1 MIDRTGV
8 SRAIKRSYGAVL
20 RPQWLEQCAEH
31 IETELGQAVKD
42 GKGVELH
49 LEAQIRLV
57 LEQLLDSDIGESCY
71 PGLVVDADSR
81 RVSGLPGGA
90 GAFLQIQEVMDI
102 GVSKH
107 AMWEAVREK
116 EDFEQCGIRPS
127 YLPARDEGESDGVFT
142 AGGTQHSVGE
152 PTASECGADGEREA
166 KIPRLVLKV
175 ELTDGKTR
183 ISGVELTRI
192 PQLRVELPVGTK
204 VVVSG
209 GRFLEATGML
219 ILSGGGIRVLGG
231 TPPHYKQHTLRAR
244 LESLLRMGSHLGTD
258 GSVPARASRAG

>member
-8 SRAIKRSYGAVL
+8 SRAIKRSYGAAL
-20 RPQWLEQCAEH
+20 CPQWLEQCAKH
-31 IETELGQAVKD
+31 IETELGQIVRE
-42 GKGVELH
+42 GRGVELH
-49 LEAQIRLV
+49 LEVQIRLV
-57 LEQLLDSDIGESCY
+57 LEQLLDSEVGESCY
-71 PGLVVDADSR
+71 PGLVVDADSK
-81 RVSGLPGGA
+81 RVRELPGGA

-107 AMWEAVREK
+107 GMWEAVREK

-142 AGGTQHSVGE
+142 AGGTQHSIGE
-152 PTASECGADGEREA
+152 PVASECEAYGEREA
-166 KIPRLVLKV
+166 KIPRSVLKV

-192 PQLRVELPVGTK
+192 PQLRVELPIGTK

-219 ILSGGGIRVLGG
+219 IFSGGCIRVLGG
-231 TPPHYKQHTLRAR
+231 TPLHYKQHTLRAR
-244 LESLLRMGSHLGTD
+244 LESLLRIGSHLGTD
-258 GSVPARASRAG
+258 GSVNAHTSRDG